1 MNTLSLE
8 IRYNKLLYSYIQA
21 KRRFFDNLKVG
32 DYPTILNYLVEII
45 LNNLKYWSENDL
57 IIKASLNGFLNLT
70 NDYYCS
76 RMLLSLETTK
86 LLLRQHTVWILHH
99 EEMDAQDEFFPF
111 LREPQYNKH
120 RTVYYTTLS
129 TLLFIEDI
137 PGHLNEFL
145 LPIVKNMNAL
155 LTSDLNDPFT
165 QVYQQ
170 LLILISRTV
179 LSMFSVIFE
188 AF

>member
-1 MNTLSLE
+1 
-8 IRYNKLLYSYIQA
+8 
-21 KRRFFDNLKVG
+21 
-32 DYPTILNYLVEII
+32 
-45 LNNLKYWSENDL
+45 
-57 IIKASLNGFLNLT
+57 
-70 NDYYCS
+70 
-76 RMLLSLETTK
+76 
-86 LLLRQHTVWILHH
+86 
-99 EEMDAQDEFFPF
+99 MDAQDEFFPF

-170 LLILISRTV
+170 LLIIIDRTV
-179 LSMFSVIFE
+179 LLMYSVIFE
-188 AF
+188 AY

>member
-1 MNTLSLE
+1 M
-8 IRYNKLLYSYIQA
+8 
-21 KRRFFDNLKVG
+21 G

-99 EEMDAQDEFFPF
+99 EEMDA
-111 LREPQYNKH
+111 
-120 RTVYYTTLS
+120 
-129 TLLFIEDI
+129 
-137 PGHLNEFL
+137 
-145 LPIVKNMNAL
+145 
-155 LTSDLNDPFT
+155 
-165 QVYQQ
+165 
-170 LLILISRTV
+170 
-179 LSMFSVIFE
+179 
-188 AF
+188 